1 MKPFILSGLMVFL
14 AAPAFADFEIC
25 NETAS
30 KAFASIGYKDGDDW
44 VSEGWWTIQ
53 SGDCSIPVVGD
64 LENRYYY
71 IRAESETGN
80 WTGDY
85 SFCYINDEYTIRGD
99 ENCTS
104 RGYNTGG
111 FFEVDTGNALDWTQN
126 LTD

>member
-53 SGDCSIPVVGD
+53 PGDCSIPVVGD
-64 LENRYYY
+64 LENR
-71 IRAESETGN
+71 ALVADLVAGLT
-80 WTGDY
+80 
-85 SFCYINDEYTIRGD
+85 
-99 ENCTS
+99 
-104 RGYNTGG
+104 
-111 FFEVDTGNALDWTQN
+111 VDARQSVPD
-126 LTD
+126 